1 MKIVVLGAGFAGIS
15 AKLTYPEAI
24 VIDENDY
31 MIITP
36 RLVEVIER
44 KLPISHALLER
55 KVDIKAKVLG
65 VDFKEK
71 VVKTSQGN
79 IKFDKLIIAL
89 GYDQDI
95 SKIKGA
101 EKYSMKFSTLE
112 DVQRI
117 NNMKEG
123 ATVTILGGGS
133 LGIELSGALVK
144 RGYKVNLIEAEN
156 RLIPYLSQEFSK
168 KAQSILEEKG
178 VNIILK
184 AKVEEV
190 KENEIITTQ
199 GIIKTDYSI
208 FSAGFSGPKIIKE
221 LGLSNKNGRMLVDK
235 FLTSIDFDYVYG
247 AGDCA
252 NFKEGFIPQSAQ
264 IALQAGEI
272 AIKNALGHEIEFK
285 PNQKAIVLK
294 IADKYLGEIKG
305 TVINGSIAALIKSFA
320 LSSLEGKIRRI
331 NLLTKIVVD

>member
-1 MKIVVLGAGFAGIS
+1 M
-15 AKLTYPEAI
+15 
-24 VIDENDY
+24 
-31 MIITP
+31 
-36 RLVEVIER
+36 
-44 KLPISHALLER
+44 
-55 KVDIKAKVLG
+55 
-65 VDFKEK
+65 
-71 VVKTSQGN
+71 
-79 IKFDKLIIAL
+79 
-89 GYDQDI
+89 
-95 SKIKGA
+95 
-101 EKYSMKFSTLE
+101 
-112 DVQRI
+112 
-117 NNMKEG
+117 
-123 ATVTILGGGS
+123 
-133 LGIELSGALVK
+133 
-144 RGYKVNLIEAEN
+144 
-156 RLIPYLSQEFSK
+156 PYLSQEFSK
-168 KAQSILEEKG
+168 KAQSVLEEKG

-331 NLLTKIVVD
+331 NLLTNIVVD